1 MIKIFFVIYKIIFT
15 SFFFCKTINI
25 RKDNNTPE
33 KLATIS
39 NNSKY
44 RLGIHNW
51 NNSKKKPRLNKN
63 KNSFKNFLSEYARNP
78 KALVKKYDRK

>member
-25 RKDNNTPE
+25 RKENNTPE

-63 KNSFKNFLSEYARNP
+63 KNIFKNFLSEYARNP
-78 KALVKKYDRK
+78 KILVKKYDRK